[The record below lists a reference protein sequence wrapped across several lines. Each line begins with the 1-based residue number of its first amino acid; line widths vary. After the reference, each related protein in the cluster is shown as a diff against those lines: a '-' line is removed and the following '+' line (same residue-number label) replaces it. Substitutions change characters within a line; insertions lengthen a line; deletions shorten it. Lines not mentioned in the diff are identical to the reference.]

1 MEKKN
6 NIIISDSLVAD
17 VCTIIEEGCRHAFAA
32 AWQIAILTYW
42 NVGRRIVEEEQQGNA
57 RANYGKGL
65 IPALADRLTAE
76 YGPGYGRRN
85 LAYYRKFYLEFR
97 DLEILHTRVQNLN
110 WSHIRRILSVSNP
123 EAREWYLKTAA
134 DDMWNVKTL
143 DRNIATQY
151 YERRLAAQREGITV
165 PAPRSESD
173 PMKYIKNPIV
183 AEFMGFQRD
192 NDY

>member
-1 MEKKN
+1 MEEKN

-17 VCTIIEEGCRHAFAA
+17 VRTIIEEGCRDAFAVA
-32 AWQIAILTYW
+32 GKVAILTYW
-42 NVGRRIVEEEQQGNA
+42 NVGRRIVEEEQQGNI

-85 LAYYRKFYLEFR
+85 LAYYRKFYWEFR
-97 DLEILHTRVQNLN
+97 DLEILLTHVQNLN

-134 DDMWNVKTL
+134 DDMWSVKTL
-143 DRNIATQY
+143 DRNIMN
-151 YERRLAAQREGITV
+151 EGLPHSARV
-165 PAPRSESD
+165 
-173 PMKYIKNPIV
+173 
-183 AEFMGFQRD
+183 
-192 NDY
+192 